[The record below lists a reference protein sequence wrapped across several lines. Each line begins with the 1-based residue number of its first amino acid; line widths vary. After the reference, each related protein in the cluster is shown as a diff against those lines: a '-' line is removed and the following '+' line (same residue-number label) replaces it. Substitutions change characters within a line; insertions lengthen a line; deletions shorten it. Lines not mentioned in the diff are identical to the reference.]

1 MAYNGNKPH
10 EIGSKSNLL
19 DSDYVT
25 YSMLKLFGDKNNL
38 IVNGDF
44 SIKSDGTNSDL
55 WKSYTNPNPHLIGWI
70 QTVRQLEIGTY
81 TLWWDGGD
89 PGSWDDVYSPMKFD
103 NKVVQDYDINVPK
116 SATNVVML
124 KGDYTQYSNPWL
136 LVRRSKYVET
146 LLCREVKGTTS
157 IGQLAYFP
165 TPTAPYGYIPC
176 NGALLNRKSYYKLW
190 EFAQNSENLIP
201 DSDWHNWP
209 LANWGHFSYGDGSN
223 TFRIPD
229 LQGEFLR
236 GLDKTRG
243 VDTPRTIGSFQTDA
257 IRNLTAWFGQLVNGL
272 NLYESNNTA
281 GIITGNTDSG
291 ATSTTYNPLW
301 ANPLSGSNGEIYPK
315 NFILNAALQVPTA
328 NENRPRNIAYPVY
341 IKYM

>member
-44 SIKSDGTNSDL
+44 SIKLDGTNPDL
-55 WKSYTNPNPHLIGWI
+55 WKSYTNSNPHLTGWI

-89 PGSWDDVYSPMKFD
+89 PGSWDDVYSPIKFD
-103 NKVVQDYDINVPK
+103 NEVVQDYAINVPK

-165 TPTAPYGYIPC
+165 TLTAPYGYLPC
-176 NGALLNRKSYYKLW
+176 QGSLLNRKSYYKLW
-190 EFAQNSENLIP
+190 EFAQNSGNIIDEAKWSNW
-201 DSDWHNWP
+201 DSSKP
-209 LANWGHFSYGDGSN
+209 NWGKFSYGDGST

-229 LQGEFLR
+229 LQGEFIR
-236 GLDKTRG
+236 TLDFNRN
-243 VDTPRTIGSFQTDA
+243 VDIRSIGSFQTDA
-257 IRNLTAWFGQLVNGL
+257 IRNLTGKFGATVYGSTLYERNCFNGVFSSNWFDSQYTKL
-272 NLYESNNTA
+272 NLGKESPTD
-281 GIITGNTDSG
+281 GGPYSYPREFIIDAS
-291 ATSTTYNPLW
+291 
-301 ANPLSGSNGEIYPK
+301 
-315 NFILNAALQVPTA
+315 LQVPTA
-328 NENRPRNIAYPVY
+328 NENRPRNIAYPLY